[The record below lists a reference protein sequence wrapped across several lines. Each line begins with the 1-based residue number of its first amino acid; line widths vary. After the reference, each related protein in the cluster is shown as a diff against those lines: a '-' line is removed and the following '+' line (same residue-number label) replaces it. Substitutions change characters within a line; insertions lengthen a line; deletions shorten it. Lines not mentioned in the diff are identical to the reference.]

1 MKRIASLFLALFI
14 IASAFIA
21 CTTTPDTPNTPDEPS
36 APTEKDYTL
45 SIGVVVTENL
55 TTLKLTETVAAIVTD
70 KDGKIVL
77 CRVDCVDYTA
87 KYDTEGALDLTA
99 PTSKVTL
106 GDSYSGM
113 PAGSWAKQGSALEK
127 AVIGKTQTEVAAM
140 VGTDGKFTDA
150 ELVASCSINV
160 ADLAKA
166 IDNAFKSEKKVAF
179 KSTADTFT
187 AGLSV
192 KSAVSDSS
200 TDEVKNVKLT
210 ATYASTVM
218 VEGKVVAAILD
229 CAEAELKNV
238 GDEGAESLSFAGTK
252 RSQGDNY
259 AMTGGAWYVQAD
271 AYAKSAEGK
280 SSADI
285 SGIATEGVA
294 GCTMPYST
302 YDFKAALETAVK
314 TAR

>member
-21 CTTTPDTPNTPDEPS
+21 CTTTPETPNTPNEPS

-55 TTLKLTETVAAIVTD
+55 ATLNLTETVATIVTD

-77 CRVDCVDYTA
+77 CRVDCVDYKA

-99 PTSKVTL
+99 PVSKVTL
-106 GDSYSGM
+106 GDSYTM
-113 PAGSWAKQGSALEK
+113 PAGSWAKQCSALEK
-127 AVIGKTQTEVAAM
+127 AVVGKTQSEVAAM

-150 ELVASCSINV
+150 ELVASCSFNV
-160 ADLAKA
+160 TDLAKA
-166 IDNAFKSEKKVAF
+166 IDNAFKSEKKVTF

-192 KSAVSDSS
+192 KGAVADSS
-200 TDEVKNVKLT
+200 TDEVKNIKFT

-238 GDEGAESLSFAGTK
+238 GEEGAESLSFAGTK
-252 RSQGDNY
+252 RTQGDNY
-259 AMTGGAWYVQAD
+259 AMTSGAWYVQAD

-280 SSADI
+280 TSADI
-285 SGIATEGVA
+285 SGLATEGVA

-302 YDFKAALETAVK
+302 FDFKAALETAVK